1 MKYLIILTVAL
12 LQACVNVPKQEPTK
26 ITQQLD
32 SSGRVMSETR
42 VESASVAS
50 DREIELTRRNCMA
63 AESVRYGA
71 VQDATAQVA
80 LEAIRAL
87 RPTDPCAASTNSND
101 VTIAANE
108 QRTQQVGTLAGIIP
122 LAGGIA
128 GGAYVGGEVAKNRD
142 ATVVTQPAP
151 LVVEQPEP
159 ILVEVP
165 GEPVVIEPFIVNPV
179 VITTPSDP

>member
-1 MKYLIILTVAL
+1 MKYLIILTIAI
-12 LQACVNVPKQEPTK
+12 LQACVIIPKGEPTK

-63 AESVRYGA
+63 AEGVRLGA

-80 LEAIRAL
+80 LAAIRAL
-87 RPTDPCAASTNSND
+87 QISDPCAPSTNSND
-101 VTIAANE
+101 VVISANV
-108 QRTQQVGTLAGIIP
+108 QRTQQVGTLTGVLPVI
-122 LAGGIA
+122 
-128 GGAYVGGEVAKNRD
+128 GGAAAAAIIGKAAVENRD

-151 LVVEQPEP
+151 LIVD
-159 ILVEVP
+159 
-165 GEPVVIEPFIVNPV
+165 PVVIEATPAEIIVVEPFVVDPV
-179 VITTPSDP
+179 FVP